1 MNALPEKK
9 AKTAAPTQYINLKSD
24 IPPISDEA
32 VIESVKSNFSP
43 VLTDI
48 KNLISDI
55 DKVLK
60 ENTALESVSDIES
73 CEKKNKNLLNEIQK
87 CKEELFQGGQTRK
100 EQIRLQEKE
109 VRLKNELE
117 VCTTKLTTCTKELS
131 EARQELSEAKN
142 SFQVCRN
149 KLTADTNVAAACAK
163 QIATLI
169 PDKCTPLPTIVET
182 PGKKV
187 TDTEEAKIAANL
199 VQERSSLLPV
209 DDATHIK
216 GETAV
221 QEKEISEEEELVTEL
236 PGCEKYTKMKKMRVP
251 VQAIV
256 HKIMNDKTLVPTKK
270 DACNRLIDLSYV
282 SPCPPFQKMHSNGKT
297 QDIIFAEINNQ
308 VQNSDLPLTFQQGE
322 WCKQVLDAQYEPKT
336 QVIRSR
342 IEKDIS
348 NIMTDEF
355 LQRYQGL
362 RAALEGEKKKLK
374 KGKAV
379 PHDSLLPPKFVGNA
393 QILYR
398 KLNLDSAKEASI
410 LSVLRFE
417 NAPSDVD
424 CGDLQK
430 TLRERI
436 SFDTLTVLESMV
448 KVSSNEAKQF
458 VNELIK
464 LKRLKMPALIFL
476 QKLHKLG
483 NPEQRILFLQFLN
496 DVHQFQTQ
504 AGVSYDTMN
513 RATDALTHIV
523 DVVKRAL
530 FALKG
535 TYPGKQPWG
544 DSLPPP
550 IYVQGLLCNASS
562 VSNIQIASDASTIIQ
577 AGNVKFRDA
586 LHLEGIVSI
595 CPKNGSALQL
605 LQVFADVAKT
615 HPGTLPRFED
625 IDLNFAISLDKEWRV
640 LKAAKSESIHVTISS
655 IKQIQ
660 GIIADSM
667 KIRDI
672 PDSIVNCLQQWSDKV
687 NTLKLDFYDLLQKY
701 TNVAVHVVSKKRDN
715 PVVDFAHV
723 WKMLEAV
730 MGVWNK
736 ARLYSKT
743 RNVDSLKQ
751 FEKKLNKAAQQ
762 NAIASM
768 YSSSLSIQMPS
779 AEEKRSKNVSDL
791 GGPNPRSET
800 PIKQGQPKNK
810 SHKKSE
816 AFALERVLKG
826 GYAHTIF

>member
-1 MNALPEKK
+1 MNALPEPK
-9 AKTAAPTQYINLKSD
+9 AKAAASTPDINLKSD

-32 VIESVKSNFSP
+32 VIEGVKSTFSP
-43 VLTDI
+43 FLTDI
-48 KNLISDI
+48 KNLILDI

-73 CEKKNKNLLNEIQK
+73 CEKKVEHLLNKIKQ
-87 CKEELFQGGQTRK
+87 CQDELFQGGLTR
-100 EQIRLQEKE
+100 EDQIRLEQEE
-109 VRLKNELE
+109 LRLKKELKA
-117 VCTTKLTTCTKELS
+117 CTTNLSTCRNELS
-131 EARQELSEAKN
+131 EARQELS
-142 SFQVCRN
+142 
-149 KLTADTNVAAACAK
+149 D
-163 QIATLI
+163 
-169 PDKCTPLPTIVET
+169 
-182 PGKKV
+182 
-187 TDTEEAKIAANL
+187 AKIAANL

-209 DDATHIK
+209 DGATRIK

-221 QEKEISEEEELVTEL
+221 QEKEISEEEELVTEI
-236 PGCEKYTKMKKMRVP
+236 PGCQKYKKMKKIRVP
-251 VQAIV
+251 IQAIV
-256 HKIMNDKTLVPTKK
+256 KKITDDKHLAPKTK
-270 DACNRLIDLSYV
+270 DVCMRLIDTTYQ
-282 SPCPPFQKMHSNGKT
+282 SPCPPFQKMHSDGKSK
-297 QDIIFAEINNQ
+297 DLIFADINED
-308 VQNSDLPLTFQQGE
+308 VQNSNLPLTFEQGE
-322 WCKQVLDAQYEPKT
+322 WCKQVLDAKYEPKT

-355 LQRYQGL
+355 LQRYPGL

-379 PHDSLLPPKFVGNA
+379 TNDSLPPKFVMNA

-417 NAPSDVD
+417 NPPSDVD
-424 CGDLQK
+424 CVDLQK

-448 KVSSNEAKQF
+448 KVSSKEAEQF
-458 VNELIK
+458 VNELLK
-464 LKRLKMPALIFL
+464 LKCLEMPALIFL
-476 QKLHKLG
+476 QKLHELG

-496 DVHQFQTQ
+496 DFHQFETQ
-504 AGVSYDTMN
+504 ATESYETIDS
-513 RATDALTHIV
+513 ATDALTNIV
-523 DVVKRAL
+523 NVVKRAV

-535 TYPGKQPWG
+535 TYPGEQPWG

-550 IYVQGLLCNASS
+550 IYVQGLVCNASS
-562 VSNIQIASDASTIIQ
+562 VFNIQIASDASTIIQ

-595 CPKNGSALQL
+595 CPKKGSALQL
-605 LQVFADVAKT
+605 LHVFADVAKT
-615 HPGTLPRFED
+615 HPGTLLRFQD
-625 IDLNFAISLDKEWRV
+625 IDLNFEISLDKEWRV
-640 LKAAKSESIHVTISS
+640 LEAAKSESIHVTISS

-672 PDSIVNCLQQWSDKV
+672 PDTIVKCLQQWSNKV
-687 NTLKLDFYDLLQKY
+687 TTLKQNFDALLQKY
-701 TNVAVHVVSKKRDN
+701 TNVAVNVVSKKGDN

-723 WKMLEAV
+723 WKMLEKV

-736 ARLYSKT
+736 ARLHSRT

-751 FEKKLNKAAQQ
+751 FKEKLSKAAEQ
-762 NAIASM
+762 NTIASM

-779 AEEKRSKNVSDL
+779 AEEKRLENVSDL
-791 GGPNPRSET
+791 GGPNQRSET
-800 PIKQGQPKNK
+800 PIKQEEPKNK
-810 SHKKSE
+810 NSK
-816 AFALERVLKG
+816 AFAPNRVVKG
-826 GYAHTIF
+826 GYAIPFSDWYGCVSTD